1 MGIKRSTSFGN
12 KSDTVRDRCIREV
25 AKSKAKIKYL
35 VSIKVDDP
43 TEEVIKE
50 QIAYLKYNHYGNRI
64 TRVGMTEKDGLHV
77 LYFKCTG
84 AKQPVVSLSDVTI
97 EYADES
103 NIEESSF
110 YSELKMALDFYV
122 GNDYKLEGKFGDKVI
137 KVLVDEKI
145 LFILERVPGVNNNYG
160 ISFMRK
166 CEENFIIQ
174 LLGVPGI
181 VDLYWR

>member
-1 MGIKRSTSFGN
+1 MRIRRSNYFENTTS
-12 KSDTVRDRCIREV
+12 TLDRCITDVKR
-25 AKSKAKIKYL
+25 SKAKMKYL

-84 AKQPVVSLSDVTI
+84 AKQPVVSLCDVTI

-103 NIEESSF
+103 GIEESSF
-110 YSELKMALDFYV
+110 YSDLKMALDFYV

-166 CEENFIIQ
+166 CEENFIMQ